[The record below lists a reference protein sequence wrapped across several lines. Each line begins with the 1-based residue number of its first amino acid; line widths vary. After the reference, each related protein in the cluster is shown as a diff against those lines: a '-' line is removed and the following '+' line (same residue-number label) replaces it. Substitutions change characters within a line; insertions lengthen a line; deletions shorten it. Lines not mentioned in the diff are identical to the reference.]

1 MRNLAQYPITRTE
14 KMLKIDELIEAAER
28 SAEAGE
34 LAPGDTSLVIL
45 REIKKDMEFASDDN
59 KRIVREHH
67 SASSMRS
74 MAAQMSADIT
84 PR

>member
-1 MRNLAQYPITRTE
+1 MRNLAQYPIQRNE
-14 KMLKIDELIEAAER
+14 KLAKLDELIEEAQRGDPLIGALTAA
-28 SAEAGE
+28 
-34 LAPGDTSLVIL
+34 IL
-45 REIKKDMEFASDDN
+45 LSVKKDVEFASDEYN
-59 KRIVREHH
+59 QRIVREHH